1 MVGGVQPSV
10 PTKQPVALGFNIGS
24 GMASVAWLSRVTGA
38 SNSELQPAPKPQLC
52 SLLLVPLELQATGR
66 SSQVN
71 QNGKLTL
78 PALIKC
84 RLWHGD
90 MAIQ

>member
-38 SNSELQPAPKPQLC
+38 SNSELQPAPKPPTLFLA
-52 SLLLVPLELQATGR
+52 S
-66 SSQVN
+66 
-71 QNGKLTL
+71 TL
-78 PALIKC
+78 PSRECACPASKNLENEKDENE
-84 RLWHGD
+84 GD
-90 MAIQ
+90 FISGAGKATESV